1 MATKFIRCKVC
12 GQMIPQNAK
21 MCPYCWSNNK
31 QPFYKKPVF
40 WALVCFFFLI
50 IVFGNSSDDKGS
62 AENTAEAKI
71 EATTEQTTEATEE
84 ALTIELIPGEPGEYG
99 EILTLNEG
107 TEGEESQY
115 VYRIPAGTY
124 TVTNTG
130 EYMNQFNVY
139 SDEVIV
145 TEYGW
150 EEPADGFAILLDVG
164 ESDTFTIEDG
174 QYIEIHP
181 PGKFLIESE

>member
-31 QPFYKKPVF
+31 RPFYEKPVF

-50 IVFGNSSDDKGS
+50 PVFGNDSDGTEK
-62 AENTAEAKI
+62 TEAATVTT
-71 EATTEQTTEATEE
+71 EATTEKTTEPTEE
-84 ALTIELIPGEPGEYG
+84 VLTIELIAGELGEYG
-99 EILTLNEG
+99 EIRTFNEG
-107 TEGEESQY
+107 TECEETQY
-115 VYRIPAGTY
+115 IYHIPAGTY
-124 TVTNTG
+124 TVTNVG

-139 SDEVIV
+139 SDEVHIV
-145 TEYGW
+145 DGW

-164 ESDTFTIEDG
+164 ESSTFTIEDN